1 MGAGLLPVSIR
12 NGEIFFLFGEE
23 RKRPNETARGWADFG
38 GTPERNELNID
49 TAAREGS
56 EELSGFLGTPQ
67 KVKELLKG
75 KKLVL
80 KPKDTAYT
88 SFLIPIDYSDEII
101 RYFNNQVDFL
111 NEYLPSNITN
121 TSVIYEKEKIKWFSY
136 GDLKKYRNKFR
147 PFYRKVLD
155 EILRNK
161 DKIRKLFK
169 GKNKYTRKRKGKGG
183 GMSDEETCDILE

>member
-80 KPKDTAYT
+80 KPQPK
-88 SFLIPIDYSDEII
+88 
-101 RYFNNQVDFL
+101 Q
-111 NEYLPSNITN
+111 
-121 TSVIYEKEKIKWFSY
+121 K
-136 GDLKKYRNKFR
+136 
-147 PFYRKVLD
+147 
-155 EILRNK
+155 
-161 DKIRKLFK
+161 
-169 GKNKYTRKRKGKGG
+169 
-183 GMSDEETCDILE
+183 